1 MKRENLKGDVK
12 KNKWTNAQ
20 LKHRRERLQPTMDIQ
35 KDFMDQVTSEMD
47 HKEQGFWQ
55 MDKMYNQI
63 QCEGV

>member
-1 MKRENLKGDVK
+1 MLSLSTGG
-12 KNKWTNAQ
+12 
-20 LKHRRERLQPTMDIQ
+20 RLQPTMDIQ

-55 MDKMYNQI
+55 MDEMYNQM